1 MAECTA
7 ECRKSNKKINYVIL
21 SPLESSII
29 TKSYELMVAVY
40 DENMYLDQSPVR
52 RYWKPDFLFQYIEED
67 FGALM
72 SYLHKKVIRLK
83 DFETAEV
90 RRMYVLTGGDS
101 SFIMNYEFHAL
112 GDGGILCGTDFVE
125 YEPFPDAPEQVPV
138 EEESGFAGLW
148 GNILAGLAVVAA
160 VSLAAAYLASL
171 VFTAG
176 ASAAIAPMVV
186 GGLAAAVG
194 AAAVL
199 GTAAKDA
206 ENGTNSVAASYI
218 MNGLTGALTGA
229 RAGFELC
236 LAPYAAETVIAA
248 SAPFG
253 MSIFGQ
259 FVSAGALV
267 DLTASG
273 FFAITGANTLFKLTN
288 AIEQVSGVNWM
299 KSMGM
304 SDESYSSY
312 EEFSDLMSLQIGFWG
327 MMNPRLW
334 EKPKD
339 PPGKITQSAG
349 YQNPETYGY
358 GHHYTKNKVKGRNCS
373 I

>member
-1 MAECTA
+1 MSFM
-7 ECRKSNKKINYVIL
+7 R
-21 SPLESSII
+21 LE
-29 TKSYELMVAVY
+29 
-40 DENMYLDQSPVR
+40 
-52 RYWKPDFLFQYIEED
+52 
-67 FGALM
+67 
-72 SYLHKKVIRLK
+72 
-83 DFETAEV
+83 
-90 RRMYVLTGGDS
+90 TGGFCAEPILWS
-101 SFIMNYEFHAL
+101 MNRFQMHQSRFRLRKKADL
-112 GDGGILCGTDFVE
+112 
-125 YEPFPDAPEQVPV
+125 PV
-138 EEESGFAGLW
+138 FGER
-148 GNILAGLAVVAA
+148 
-160 VSLAAAYLASL
+160 
-171 VFTAG
+171 
-176 ASAAIAPMVV
+176 
-186 GGLAAAVG
+186 
-194 AAAVL
+194 
-199 GTAAKDA
+199 
-206 ENGTNSVAASYI
+206 
-218 MNGLTGALTGA
+218 LTGALTGA
-229 RAGFELC
+229 LAGFELC